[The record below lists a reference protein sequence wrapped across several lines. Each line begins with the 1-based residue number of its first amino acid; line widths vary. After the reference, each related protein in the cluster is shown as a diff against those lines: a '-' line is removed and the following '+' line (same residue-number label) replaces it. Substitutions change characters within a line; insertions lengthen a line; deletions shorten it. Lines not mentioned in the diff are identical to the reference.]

1 MRISVVTF
9 ILGGGIGRRLYPL
22 TRNRAKPAMPFGGSY
37 RVIDFVLS
45 NFIHS
50 RINKI
55 YVLTQYEPRSLEQHI
70 LEGWTPLVGNSKYNM
85 IRLLPAKEGT
95 GSGWYYGTANAID
108 QNKRYAIDC
117 NPDIVDIFGGDH
129 IYLMDISQMN
139 DYHLSRG
146 ADLTISALP
155 INKKLSSRKYGVL
168 VVNKDFR
175 LTGFEEKPIDPTP
188 IPGNRDSCLAS
199 MGNYAFNL
207 EVLLDELAI
216 DRKKEGT
223 RDREL
228 ISRDPEKYSSHDFG
242 FDIIPSMLRRKKKIF
257 VYDFSQNTI
266 VGSAHNEKAYWRDI
280 GDLDEYYRANMDLVG
295 ENPPLD
301 LYNSRWEIFTKADSL
316 QPAKYVS
323 DAKISNSIIA
333 NGCIINNAS
342 IDNSI
347 LSYNVKVHKNV
358 TISRSII
365 LGNNEIDSGAVIKNT
380 IIDRDVCIPGN
391 IAIGMDRK
399 LDKERRFTLSKE
411 GITIVPREYRF

>member
-1 MRISVVTF
+1 VTF

-22 TRNRAKPAMPFGGSY
+22 TRNRAKPAIPFGGSY

-95 GSGWYYGTANAID
+95 SSGWYYGTADAID
-108 QNKRYAIDC
+108 QNKRYAMDYQ
-117 NPDIVDIFGGDH
+117 PDIVDIFGGDH

-139 DYHLSRG
+139 DYHLSCG
-146 ADLTISALP
+146 ADLTISAIPVDKELAS
-155 INKKLSSRKYGVL
+155 KKYGVL
-168 VVNKDFR
+168 IVDNDFR
-175 LTGFEEKPIDPTP
+175 LTGFEEKPENPTP
-188 IPGNRDSCLAS
+188 IPGNRKFCLSS

-207 EVLLDELAI
+207 QVLLDELAI
-216 DRKKEGT
+216 DTKKERT
-223 RDREL
+223 HDREL

-266 VGSAHNEKAYWRDI
+266 VGVTHNERAYWRDI
-280 GDLDEYYRANMDLVG
+280 GGIDEYYRANMDLVG
-295 ENPPLD
+295 KNPPLD
-301 LYNSRWEIFTKADSL
+301 LYNPRWEIFTKTDSL
-316 QPAKYVS
+316 QSARYVS

-333 NGCIINNAS
+333 NGCIIENTS

-347 LSYNVKVHKNV
+347 LSYNVKVHKNA

-365 LGNNEIDSGAVIKNT
+365 LGNNEIGSGAIIKNT
-380 IIDRDVCIPGN
+380 IVDRDTYIPEN
-391 IAIGMDRK
+391 TSIGLDRK
-399 LDKERRFTLSKE
+399 IDKERGFTLSKE
-411 GITIVPREYRF
+411 GITVVPQKYRF